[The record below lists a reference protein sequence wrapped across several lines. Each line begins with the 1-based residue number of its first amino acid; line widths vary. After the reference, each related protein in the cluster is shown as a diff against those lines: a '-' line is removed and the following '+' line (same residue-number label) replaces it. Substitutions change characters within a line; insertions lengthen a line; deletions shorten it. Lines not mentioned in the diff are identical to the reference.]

1 MQKCGR
7 NNFEWESYYQ
17 PLHVSR
23 RSADLFNVWLCG
35 LVGRGAAFGHN
46 VHLSVWSVLWYSCS
60 EEWLREGFRSSQVGS
75 SDCFN
80 HWNNQVLEE
89 TFRAIEGL
97 KSHKYFYKMELD
109 KFIKRLYGCRSKE
122 QIRMDQD
129 LFLPRSSYKCSSVFL
144 LALTAFN
151 VEWLITAFIFIWCV
165 CFVFALA
172 APGLFAYRRLGLLN
186 NQLLTVR

>member
-23 RSADLFNVWLCG
+23 RSADLFNVWLWG
-35 LVGRGAAFGHN
+35 LVVGSEVVFGHN
-46 VHLSVWSVLWYSCS
+46 VHLSVWSMLWSSCS
-60 EEWLREGFRSSQVGS
+60 EEWLIEGFRSSQGGS

-97 KSHKYFYKMELD
+97 KSCKYFCKMELD
-109 KFIKRLYGCRSKE
+109 KFIKRLYGCCSKE
-122 QIRMDQD
+122 QIHMDQD

-144 LALTAFN
+144 PVLTAFN
-151 VEWLITAFIFIWCV
+151 VEWVIIAFIFTSCVLHV
-165 CFVFALA
+165 CFSSSW
-172 APGLFAYRRLGLLN
+172 
-186 NQLLTVR
+186 TVWL